1 MRAGVHGPFGGHKKI
16 FRNFPALQFLRRV
29 LPAILMKS
37 ILFEKDGPIAW
48 IILNDPDRLNAL
60 SDTMGLEIQKL
71 VPQINKDKS
80 IRVAIITGS
89 GRAFSAGGHL
99 DIILAR
105 TKKMPAT
112 NQKEMLAFYKEF
124 LSIRNIEVPPIAM
137 INGHAIGAAFCMTL
151 ACDFRV
157 ASPQAK
163 MGVNF
168 VKIGLSPGMGGTF
181 LLPHVL
187 GIPLAMD
194 LLLTGR
200 TLSAD
205 EALQKGIVQHLFPQ
219 DFLKEETLKLARD
232 IAANSPLAV
241 KVAKKGIQ
249 SYLKTLEQQLLF
261 ESKGQAQ
268 IFKSKDIVEG
278 IEAIKAKRPPQ
289 FTGN

>member
-1 MRAGVHGPFGGHKKI
+1 
-16 FRNFPALQFLRRV
+16 
-29 LPAILMKS
+29 MKS
-37 ILFEKDGPIAW
+37 ILFEKEGPPNHSIAW

-60 SDTMGLEIQKL
+60 SDDMGHEIQKL
-71 VPQINKDKS
+71 VPRINKDKS
-80 IRVAIITGS
+80 IRVVILTGS

-99 DIILAR
+99 DIIIAR
-105 TKKMPAT
+105 TQKKPAT
-112 NQKEMLAFYKEF
+112 NQKEMLAFYKKF
-124 LSIRNIEVPPIAM
+124 LSIRNIEVPVIAM

-181 LLPHVL
+181 LLPQVL
-187 GIPLAMD
+187 GIPRAMD

-200 TLSAD
+200 TLNAD
-205 EALQKGIVQHLFPQ
+205 EALQKGIVHHLFPQ
-219 DFLKEETLKLARD
+219 DFLKEETLKLARE
-232 IAANSPLAV
+232 IAANAPLAV

-261 ESKGQAQ
+261 ESKGQAR

-278 IEAIKAKRPPQ
+278 IEAIRAKRAPIFQ
-289 FTGN
+289 GN